1 MYDKSPN
8 KDLAGLFLSYVAS
21 DEFQIANMEV
31 NNQVPASRTAIEK
44 MAEGYTNEDFGGQNL
59 LATYGEILENVEAI
73 TPDKYTR
80 AVQNLFQKYA
90 SNGIKEGQTND
101 EIVASFK
108 AALADQYPE
117 VVIN

>member
-1 MYDKSPN
+1 MYKSPPTR
-8 KDLAGLFLSYVAS
+8 ARAALSLPSGAPDGS
-21 DEFQIANMEV
+21 QIPKREGNTR
-31 NNQVPASRTAIEK
+31 VPASRTAIEK

-101 EIVASFK
+101 EIVANFK